1 MSGHQAI
8 LFRSSL
14 VLALALA
21 LPSCGGGG
29 SSGGSGLTGIDVSPL
44 SQTIAVG
51 DTLQYKATGHYNN
64 GPDQDL
70 TNNANWTSSVTSV
83 ATIKNLGTP
92 VGLVTGVAAGNTNI
106 TASFAQGSS
115 SVSGSTD
122 LTVTAVQGA
131 PLEDGTATAVLRL
144 QSLVARNEV
153 RVDGRVLEFSDGGF
167 ASIDLPAGLHRFV
180 SAGGAHTFTT
190 NLRAGRT
197 YSFEVAATGKLA
209 LVDPETSRRD

>member
-8 LFRSSL
+8 LFRASL

-51 DTLQYKATGHYNN
+51 DTLQYKATGHFSN

-70 TNNANWTSSVTSV
+70 TGNATWSSSVTSV
-83 ATIKNLGTP
+83 ATIQNVGTQP
-92 VGLVTGVAAGNTNI
+92 GLATGVAAGQTSI

-115 SVSGSTD
+115 SVSASTD
-122 LTVTAVQGA
+122 LSVAAQGA
-131 PLEDGTATAVLRL
+131 VKGDGTATVLFQL
-144 QSLVARNEV
+144 QVPVARSEV
-153 RVDGRVLEFSDGGF
+153 KVDGRAVEFSDGGF
-167 ASIDLPAGLHRFV
+167 ASVELPAGVHRLV
-180 SAGGAHTFTT
+180 SVGGAHTFTI

-197 YSFEVAATGKLA
+197 YSFEVAATGLA
-209 LVDPETSRRD
+209 LVGPEADSRD

>member
-8 LFRSSL
+8 IFRASL
-14 VLALALA
+14 MLALALS

-29 SSGGSGLTGIDVSPL
+29 SSGSGLTGIDVSPL
-44 SQTIAVG
+44 SQSIPVG
-51 DTLQYKATGHYNN
+51 ATLQYKATGHFNN

-70 TNNANWTSSVTSV
+70 TGNATWSSSVTSV
-83 ATIKNLGTP
+83 ATIEN
-92 VGLVTGVAAGNTNI
+92 VGIQPGLATGVAAGQTNI

-122 LTVTAVQGA
+122 LTVTAAQGA
-131 PLEDGTATAVLRL
+131 LREDGTASVLFRL
-144 QSLVARNEV
+144 QSPLARSEV
-153 RVDGRVLEFSDGGF
+153 KVDGRMVEFSDGGF
-167 ASIDLPAGLHRFV
+167 ATLELPAGVHRFV
-180 SAGGAHTFTT
+180 SAGGTHTFTS

-209 LVDPETSRRD
+209 LVDPEASSRD

>member
-1 MSGHQAI
+1 MSGYQAI
-8 LFRSSL
+8 LFRASL

-29 SSGGSGLTGIDVSPL
+29 SSGSGLTGIDVSPL

-51 DTLQYKATGHYNN
+51 DTLQYKATGHFNN

-70 TNNANWTSSVTSV
+70 TSNATWTSSVTSV
-83 ATIKNLGTP
+83 ATIQNVGTQP
-92 VGLVTGVAAGNTNI
+92 GLATGVAAGQTSI

-131 PLEDGTATAVLRL
+131 LQEDGTARVLFRL
-144 QSLVARNEV
+144 QSPVARSEV
-153 RVDGRVLEFSDGGF
+153 KVDGRAVEFSDGGF
-167 ASIDLPAGLHRFV
+167 SSLELRAGVHRFV
-180 SAGGAHTFTT
+180 SGGAHTFTT

-209 LVDPETSRRD
+209 LVDPEASGRD